1 MPQEDRA
8 GFPTHWQTFGTGP
21 RPALAVHCSLASS
34 NAWAGVAERLADR
47 ITLTAFDL
55 PGHGRSADWTGAGD
69 FLTRATQI
77 AASFVE
83 EPLDL
88 IGHSFGAVVALRL
101 AIAAPDAFRT
111 LTLIEPVLFAATKGE
126 PVWEEHL
133 QNDALFEQMM
143 EVGDREAA
151 ARAFTAMW
159 GTGVDWQA
167 MDDRNRRELTDR
179 IHLIG
184 AGRPALF
191 EDSGGI
197 LAPDALESLDMPVLL
212 IRGEASPPIIERIA
226 ENIAAR
232 LPDVGIA
239 TVPGAAHMVP
249 ITHPAQTAG
258 LIGVN
263 LDRSQWP

>member
-1 MPQEDRA
+1 MPMEDRA
-8 GFPTHWQTFGTGP
+8 GFPTYWQTFGAGP
-21 RPALAVHCSLASS
+21 RKALAVHCSLASS
-34 NAWAGVAERLADR
+34 NAWAGVAERLTDR
-47 ITLTAFDL
+47 ITLTAFDM
-55 PGHGRSADWTGAGD
+55 PGHGRSADWTGEGD
-69 FLTRATQI
+69 FLTRTTQI
-77 AASFVE
+77 AASFIE
-83 EPLDL
+83 EPVDL

-111 LTLIEPVLFAATKGE
+111 LTLIEPVLFAATRGE
-126 PVWEEHL
+126 SVWDHHL
-133 QNDALFEQMM
+133 QNDARFGQMLDD
-143 EVGDREAA
+143 GDREAA
-151 ARAFTAMW
+151 AEAFTALW
-159 GTGVDWQA
+159 GAGVDWRA
-167 MDDRNRRELTDR
+167 MSDRHRREVVAR

-197 LAPDALESLDMPVLL
+197 LVPDALESLDMPVLL

-239 TVPGAAHMVP
+239 SVPGAGHMVP
-249 ITHPAQTAG
+249 ITHPEQTAG

-263 LDRSQWP
+263 LDRAA

>member
-1 MPQEDRA
+1 MPLEERA
-8 GFPTHWQTFGTGP
+8 GFPTWWQDFGAGP
-21 RPALAVHCSLASS
+21 RAALAVHCSLASS
-34 NAWAGVAERLADR
+34 SAWAEVAERLSDR

-55 PGHGRSADWTGAGD
+55 PGHGRSADWTGEGD

-77 AASFVE
+77 AASFVT
-83 EPLDL
+83 EPVDL

-101 AIAAPDAFRT
+101 AIAEPDAFRT

-126 PVWEEHL
+126 PVWDDYML
-133 QNDALFEQMM
+133 SDARFGQMM
-143 EVGDREAA
+143 ERGDRAA
-151 ARAFTAMW
+151 AAEAFSALW

-167 MDDRNRRELTDR
+167 LNDRNRRDVTDR

-184 AGRPALF
+184 AGKPALF
-191 EDSGGI
+191 DDSGGI

-212 IRGEASPPIIERIA
+212 IRGDASPPIVERIA

-232 LPDVGIA
+232 LPDVGVA
-239 TVPGAAHMVP
+239 TVPRAGHMVP
-249 ITHPAQTAG
+249 ITHPDETAG

-263 LDRSQWP
+263 LDRAE

>member
-1 MPQEDRA
+1 MPLEDRA
-8 GFPTHWQTFGTGP
+8 GFPTFWQVFGTGP
-21 RPALAVHCSLASS
+21 RAALAVHCSLASS

-47 ITLTAFDL
+47 ITLTAFDM
-55 PGHGRSADWTGAGD
+55 PGHGRSADWPGEGD
-69 FLTRATQI
+69 FLIRATQI

-111 LTLIEPVLFAATKGE
+111 LTLIEPVLFAATRGE

-133 QNDALFEQMM
+133 QNDARFGQMM
-143 EVGDREAA
+143 EQGDRAA
-151 ARAFTAMW
+151 AAKAFSAMW

-167 MDDRNRRELTDR
+167 MNERSRRDVTDR

-239 TVPGAAHMVP
+239 TVPGAGHMVP
-249 ITHPAQTAG
+249 ITHPDETAG

-263 LDRSQWP
+263 LDRAT